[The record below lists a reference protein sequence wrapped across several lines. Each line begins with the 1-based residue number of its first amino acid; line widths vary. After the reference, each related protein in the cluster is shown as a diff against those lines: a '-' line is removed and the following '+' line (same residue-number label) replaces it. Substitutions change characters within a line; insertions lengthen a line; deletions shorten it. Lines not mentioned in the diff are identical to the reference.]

1 MIMVD
6 NRWQRK
12 LNSSL
17 DMSRYSTKNNPL
29 VTTKS
34 LMKHVAG
41 VEFKSIQ
48 DSNEKPSTAM
58 QGEMVSTAI
67 SYSINN

>member
-1 MIMVD
+1 
-6 NRWQRK
+6 
-12 LNSSL
+12 
-17 DMSRYSTKNNPL
+17 MSRYSTKNNPL

-41 VEFKSIQ
+41 VDFKSIQ

-58 QGEMVSTAI
+58 QGEMASTAI